1 MSVIKNIEN
10 DITKKGK
17 RQQLRYLTHSARLQE
32 TLPSHM
38 ARMTIV
44 LVSITVF
51 GFIAWTGFTNMNE
64 VARAPGEV
72 VPQGAQQVV
81 QHLEGGIVDEIFVEE
96 GKLVNAGDVIMRLS
110 GTGFN
115 EDLGQV
121 EERQLYLSLQR
132 ERLKAFIDGKKPDFS
147 AFKTATPVQIENQ
160 TRMYEAMLEARK
172 SERNIVNEQI
182 NQKLGS
188 IKALKS
194 RQAAIS
200 KNLGITQDLL
210 DRKAQLESKGYVSK
224 ISYLETQQEANAM
237 RGESQQINA
246 QVGEANAAV
255 KEYKD
260 RLASLDTKF
269 RDEAW
274 RQLEA
279 VENDI
284 AENAKVQDKMKNRV
298 DRLEVTA
305 PVRGLVKSL
314 SVNTAGSVVAP
325 GQTLM
330 EIVPMDRPMVVDVRI
345 SPRHIGHLE
354 LGQPVQVKVSSFDY
368 SRYGAIPGN
377 LEYISP
383 STFQNDNGERYYK
396 GRVKLSQNF
405 VGTVPDKNVI
415 TPGMTVMTD
424 IVTGDKTILQYLL
437 KPITNSIQT
446 AMSER

>member
-1 MSVIKNIEN
+1 MKDIEN
-10 DITKKGK
+10 GFTKKGE

-38 ARMTIV
+38 ARVTIV
-44 LVSITVF
+44 LISITVF
-51 GFIAWTGFTNMNE
+51 GFIAWTGFTNVNE

-72 VPQGAQQVV
+72 VPQGAQQVL
-81 QHLEGGIVDEIFVEE
+81 QHLEGGIVNEINVEE
-96 GKLVNAGDVIMRLS
+96 GKLVNAGDVLMRLT

-121 EERQLYLSLQR
+121 EERQLYLSLQQ
-132 ERLKAFIDGKKPDFS
+132 ERLKAFIDGRQPDFTKFTTAS
-147 AFKTATPVQIENQ
+147 ADQISNQ
-160 TRMYEAMLEARK
+160 KRMYQSMLEARQG
-172 SERNIVNEQI
+172 ERNIVSEQI
-182 NQKLGS
+182 NQKQS
-188 IKALKS
+188 TIKALQS
-194 RQAAIS
+194 RQATIN
-200 KNLGITQDLL
+200 KNLNITQDLL
-210 DRKAQLESKGYVSK
+210 DRKAQLESKGFVSK

-237 RGESQQINA
+237 RGESQQIYA
-246 QVGEANAAV
+246 QVAEAQGAV

-260 RLASLDTKF
+260 RLASLDTKY

-284 AENAKVQDKMKNRV
+284 AENAKVQDKMKSRV

-314 SVNTAGSVVAP
+314 SVNTTGSVVAP

-345 SPRHIGHLE
+345 SPRHIGHLK
-354 LGQPVQVKVSSFDY
+354 LGQPVQVKISSFDY
-368 SRYGAIPGN
+368 SRYGAIAGS
-377 LEYISP
+377 LDYISP
-383 STFQNDNGERYYK
+383 STFQSDSGERYYK
-396 GRVKLSQNF
+396 GRVKLSQNY
-405 VGTVPDKNVI
+405 VGTNPEKNVI

-437 KPITNSIQT
+437 KPIRNSMQT